1 MSYSED
7 LRRVS
12 AIYDYRSDNPN
23 ETPEQAVKQAFYYAR
38 QQALEEAFGI
48 EVSSVQSTMLH
59 SRTEGETAVSTTD
72 VFSLN
77 DITPRG
83 EWIETE
89 KEEVLSQVFQDGFW
103 QVRVSVIGKARSLS
117 QQKTD
122 IRYVVINNLH
132 DRDSRSIFYDGD
144 DLFLRFS
151 SPVSGYLCV
160 YLVDEQQNAFCL
172 LPYQSSTT
180 GLYPI
185 EANRDYMLFS
195 AATTPQAD
203 EYVLTCEKSVEQ
215 NALFIIFSPNAFTK
229 ANDNDGGFNWRE
241 EPLPRQLSYI
251 DFIQWLTR
259 NQTRDRD
266 MIVRKELLS
275 IKR

>member
-23 ETPEQAVKQAFYYAR
+23 ETPEQAVQQAFYYAR

-259 NQTRDRD
+259 NQTRDRN